1 MFRFVT
7 AFDWCSGGYDL
18 SDGSQNGRSCHRAST
33 LKLWIAAWPRQ
44 RQGLRK
50 FVSYGRQGLPILRIA
65 AEVTAGQIIWI
76 HTRISPGWSE
86 KLEIYYSSFCQGGR
100 LVAAS
105 CTDIV
110 RNVTAHSITT
120 G

>member
-1 MFRFVT
+1 MFTFVT
-7 AFDWCSGGYDL
+7 AFDWCNGGYDL
-18 SDGSQNGRSCHRAST
+18 FDGSQNGCSCHRAET
-33 LKLWIAAWPRQ
+33 LDSNIADTASGPAQVCQLQ
-44 RQGLRK
+44 RQGLAILRPRGGK
-50 FVSYGRQGLPILRIA
+50 LRQGKLHGFTQ
-65 AEVTAGQIIWI
+65 EYFW
-76 HTRISPGWSE
+76 GWSE
-86 KLEIYYSSFCQGGR
+86 NLDIYYSSFRQGGH